1 MKNNEIVIFS
11 VSSTITQRIINVL
24 IERKLEIPVYEFRYS
39 DVLNKANEMIQ
50 SGTRIIISR
59 GGTAALL
66 RNNIPIPVIEVAHD
80 FHGVYR
86 ILQEAKNKSQKIA
99 AIGFPQFCRALR
111 HYQSMTN
118 DEFKICQVYNHHDIE
133 NVIKNLSENDYHMV
147 IGGLTVAE
155 MAKKYNLN
163 VIEGD
168 ADNNSIEQAI
178 NEAHGLLKYIN
189 RENLK
194 LVMSH
199 AALNQSREGIM
210 CVDQLGEII
219 HINAIGMTLFQCQV
233 GDKLFKKEVFKDIY
247 ASMINESNVKEQA
260 IEINGTLVSL
270 SVRHFSNRHNSYA
283 VITGLSQESTL
294 WQQTTSKKSHLRG
307 YATSYSFDNII
318 AQSPIMH
325 QVIQKAR
332 LCAQHELPVHILGD
346 TGTGKELF
354 AQSIHHVSARSH
366 GPFVALNCAA
376 IPESLLESELFGYAE
391 GAFTNARKG
400 GKPGVFEMATNGT
413 VFIDEIS
420 EAPLSVQVKLLR
432 VLQEKLLR
440 VLQEKQFS
448 RLGGDTLLSADFRLI
463 TASNKDLGQLV
474 ASGEFRQDLYYRI
487 NILELQLPSLRERPE
502 DIMVLIHHLLQQQN
516 KHLTFTADAVNC
528 LQNYDWPGNI
538 RELQAVIYRLIVLLD
553 GNTVNKEVLQQISHL
568 SPACHQSVSLVSDH
582 TLVADES
589 DLLKKQEKQLIAS
602 VIEKTDGDRT
612 RASAILGISPTTLWR
627 KLKQHNISG

>member
-39 DVLNKANEMIQ
+39 DVLNKTNEMIQ

-66 RNNIPIPVIEVAHD
+66 RNNIPIPVIEIAHD

-86 ILQEAKNKSQKIA
+86 ILQEAKNTSQKIA

-432 VLQEKLLR
+432 VLQEK
-440 VLQEKQFS
+440 QFS

-582 TLVADES
+582 MLVADES

>member
-39 DVLNKANEMIQ
+39 VVLNKANEMIQ

-66 RNNIPIPVIEVAHD
+66 RNNIPIPVIEIAHD

-118 DEFKICQVYNHHDIE
+118 DAFKICQVYNHHDIE

-233 GDKLFKKEVFKDIY
+233 GDNLFKKEVFKDIY

-376 IPESLLESELFGYAE
+376 IPESLLESELFSYAE

-420 EAPLSVQVKLLR
+420 EAPLSVQV
-432 VLQEKLLR
+432 KLLR

>member
-66 RNNIPIPVIEVAHD
+66 RNNIPIPVIEIAHD

-86 ILQEAKNKSQKIA
+86 ILQEAKNTSQKIA

-354 AQSIHHVSARSH
+354 AKSIHHVSARSH

-420 EAPLSVQVKLLR
+420 EAPLSVQV
-432 VLQEKLLR
+432 KLLR

-582 TLVADES
+582 MLVADES

>member
-11 VSSTITQRIINVL
+11 VSSTITQRIMNVL

-66 RNNIPIPVIEVAHD
+66 RNNIPIPVIEIAHD

-178 NEAHGLLKYIN
+178 NEAYGLLKYIN

-260 IEINGTLVSL
+260 IEINGTLVYI
-270 SVRHFSNRHNSYA
+270 SVRHFSNRHSSYA

-294 WQQTTSKKSHLRG
+294 WQQTNSKKSHLRG

-332 LCAQHELPVHILGD
+332 LCAQHDLPVHILGD

-400 GKPGVFEMATNGT
+400 GKPGVFEMARNGT

-432 VLQEKLLR
+432 VLQEK
-440 VLQEKQFS
+440 QFS
-448 RLGGDTLLSADFRLI
+448 RLGGDSLLSADFRLI

-487 NILELQLPSLRERPE
+487 NILELQLPPLRERPE

-516 KHLTFTADAVNC
+516 KHLTFTPDAVNC

-553 GNTVNKEVLQQISHL
+553 GNTVTKEVLQQISHL
-568 SPACHQSVSLVSDH
+568 SPACRPSASLVSDH

-589 DLLKKQEKQLIAS
+589 DLLKKQEIQLIAS

-612 RASAILGISPTTLWR
+612 KASAILGISPTTLWR

>member
-66 RNNIPIPVIEVAHD
+66 RNNIPIPVIEIAHD

-219 HINAIGMTLFQCQV
+219 NINAIGMTLFQCQV

-432 VLQEKLLR
+432 VLQEK
-440 VLQEKQFS
+440 QFS

-582 TLVADES
+582 MLVADES

>member
-1 MKNNEIVIFS
+1 
-11 VSSTITQRIINVL
+11 
-24 IERKLEIPVYEFRYS
+24 
-39 DVLNKANEMIQ
+39 
-50 SGTRIIISR
+50 
-59 GGTAALL
+59 
-66 RNNIPIPVIEVAHD
+66 
-80 FHGVYR
+80 
-86 ILQEAKNKSQKIA
+86 
-99 AIGFPQFCRALR
+99 
-111 HYQSMTN
+111 
-118 DEFKICQVYNHHDIE
+118 
-133 NVIKNLSENDYHMV
+133 MV

-346 TGTGKELF
+346 SGTGKELF

-420 EAPLSVQVKLLR
+420 EAPLSVQV
-432 VLQEKLLR
+432 KLLR

-582 TLVADES
+582 MLVADES

>member
-66 RNNIPIPVIEVAHD
+66 RNNIPIPVIEIAHD

-86 ILQEAKNKSQKIA
+86 ILQEAKNTSQKIA

-432 VLQEKLLR
+432 VLQEK
-440 VLQEKQFS
+440 QFS

-582 TLVADES
+582 MLVADES

>member
-66 RNNIPIPVIEVAHD
+66 RNNIPIPVIEIAHD

-86 ILQEAKNKSQKIA
+86 ILQEAKNTSQKIS

-432 VLQEKLLR
+432 VLQEK
-440 VLQEKQFS
+440 QFS

-582 TLVADES
+582 MLVADES

>member
-66 RNNIPIPVIEVAHD
+66 RNNIPIPVIEIAHD

-247 ASMINESNVKEQA
+247 AGMINESNVKEQA

-432 VLQEKLLR
+432 VLQEK
-440 VLQEKQFS
+440 QFS

-582 TLVADES
+582 MLVADES

>member
-11 VSSTITQRIINVL
+11 VSSTITQRIMNVL

-66 RNNIPIPVIEVAHD
+66 RNNIPIPVIEIAHD

-260 IEINGTLVSL
+260 IEINGALVSL

-432 VLQEKLLR
+432 VLQEK
-440 VLQEKQFS
+440 QFS

-474 ASGEFRQDLYYRI
+474 ACGEFRQDLYYRI

-568 SPACHQSVSLVSDH
+568 SPACHRSVSLVSDH

>member
-66 RNNIPIPVIEVAHD
+66 RNNIPIPVIEIAHD

-219 HINAIGMTLFQCQV
+219 YINAIGMTLFQCQV

-432 VLQEKLLR
+432 VLQEK
-440 VLQEKQFS
+440 QFS

>member
-66 RNNIPIPVIEVAHD
+66 RNNIPIPVIEIAHD

-260 IEINGTLVSL
+260 IEINGALVSL

-432 VLQEKLLR
+432 VLQEK
-440 VLQEKQFS
+440 QFS

-474 ASGEFRQDLYYRI
+474 ACGEFRQDLYYRI

>member
-66 RNNIPIPVIEVAHD
+66 RNNIPIPVIEIAHD

-432 VLQEKLLR
+432 VLQEK
-440 VLQEKQFS
+440 QFS

-568 SPACHQSVSLVSDH
+568 SPVCHQSVSLVSDH

>member
-66 RNNIPIPVIEVAHD
+66 RNNIPIPVIEIAHD

-86 ILQEAKNKSQKIA
+86 ILQEAKNTSQKIA

-199 AALNQSREGIM
+199 AALNQSREGMM

-432 VLQEKLLR
+432 VLQEK
-440 VLQEKQFS
+440 QFS

-582 TLVADES
+582 MLVADES

>member
-66 RNNIPIPVIEVAHD
+66 RNNIPIPVIEIAHD

-86 ILQEAKNKSQKIA
+86 ILQEAKNTSQKIA

-260 IEINGTLVSL
+260 IEINDTLVSL

-432 VLQEKLLR
+432 VLQEK
-440 VLQEKQFS
+440 QFS

-582 TLVADES
+582 MLVADES

>member
-66 RNNIPIPVIEVAHD
+66 RNNIPIPVIEIAHD

-86 ILQEAKNKSQKIA
+86 ILQEAKNTSQKIA

-432 VLQEKLLR
+432 VLQEK
-440 VLQEKQFS
+440 QFS

-474 ASGEFRQDLYYRI
+474 ACGEFRQDLYYRI

-582 TLVADES
+582 MLVADES

>member
-66 RNNIPIPVIEVAHD
+66 RNNIPIPVIEIAHD

-86 ILQEAKNKSQKIA
+86 ILQEAKNTSQKIA

-432 VLQEKLLR
+432 VLQEK
-440 VLQEKQFS
+440 QFS

-474 ASGEFRQDLYYRI
+474 ACGEFRQDLYYRI

>member
-11 VSSTITQRIINVL
+11 VSSTITQRIMNVL

-66 RNNIPIPVIEVAHD
+66 RNNIPIPVIEIAHD

-99 AIGFPQFCRALR
+99 AIGFPQFCRALP

-118 DEFKICQVYNHHDIE
+118 DEFKICQVYNHLDIE
-133 NVIKNLSENDYHMV
+133 NVIKNLSENGYHMV

-219 HINAIGMTLFQCQV
+219 NINAIGMTLFQCQV
-233 GDKLFKKEVFKDIY
+233 GDKIFKKEAFKDIY
-247 ASMINESNVKEQA
+247 ASMINESNIKEQT
-260 IEINGTLVSL
+260 IEINGTLVCI
-270 SVRHFSNRHNSYA
+270 SVRHFSNRQNTYA
-283 VITGLSQESTL
+283 IITGLSQESTL
-294 WQQTTSKKSHLRG
+294 WQQTNSKKSKLRG

-318 AQSPIMH
+318 TQSPIMH

-332 LCAQHELPVHILGD
+332 LCAQHDLPVHLLGD

-366 GPFVALNCAA
+366 GPFIAINCAA

-432 VLQEKLLR
+432 VLQEK
-440 VLQEKQFS
+440 QFS
-448 RLGGDTLLSADFRLI
+448 RLGGDSLLSADFRLI
-463 TASNKDLGQLV
+463 TASNKDLGQLI

-487 NILELQLPSLRERPE
+487 NILELQLPPLRERPE

-516 KHLTFTADAVNC
+516 KHLTFTPDAVNC

-538 RELQAVIYRLIVLLD
+538 RELQAVIYRLIVLLEGD
-553 GNTVNKEVLQQISHL
+553 TVDKAVLQQISHL
-568 SPACHQSVSLVSDH
+568 SSPCHQGVSLVTD
-582 TLVADES
+582 LAVVADES

-612 RASAILGISPTTLWR
+612 KASAILGISPTTLWR

>member
-66 RNNIPIPVIEVAHD
+66 RNNIPIPVIEIAHD

-432 VLQEKLLR
+432 VLQEK
-440 VLQEKQFS
+440 QFS

-516 KHLTFTADAVNC
+516 KHLTFTADAVNY

>member
-11 VSSTITQRIINVL
+11 VSSTITQRIMNVL

-66 RNNIPIPVIEVAHD
+66 RNNIPIPVIEIAHD

-219 HINAIGMTLFQCQV
+219 NINAIGMTLFQCQV
-233 GDKLFKKEVFKDIY
+233 GDKIFKKEAFKDIY
-247 ASMINESNVKEQA
+247 ASMINESNIKEQT
-260 IEINGTLVSL
+260 IEINGTLVCI
-270 SVRHFSNRHNSYA
+270 SVRHFSNRQNTYA
-283 VITGLSQESTL
+283 IITGLSQESTL
-294 WQQTTSKKSHLRG
+294 WQQTNSKKSKLRG

-318 AQSPIMH
+318 TQSPIMH

-332 LCAQHELPVHILGD
+332 LCAQHDLPVHLLGD

-366 GPFVALNCAA
+366 GPFIAINCAA

-432 VLQEKLLR
+432 VLQEK
-440 VLQEKQFS
+440 QFS
-448 RLGGDTLLSADFRLI
+448 RLGGDSLLSADFRLI
-463 TASNKDLGQLV
+463 TASNKDLGQLI

-487 NILELQLPSLRERPE
+487 NILELQLPPLRERPE

-516 KHLTFTADAVNC
+516 KHLTFTPDAVNC

-538 RELQAVIYRLIVLLD
+538 RELQAVIYRLIVLLEGD
-553 GNTVNKEVLQQISHL
+553 TVDKAVLQQISHL
-568 SPACHQSVSLVSDH
+568 SSPCHQGVSLVTD
-582 TLVADES
+582 LAVVADES

-612 RASAILGISPTTLWR
+612 KASAILGISPTTLWR

>member
-11 VSSTITQRIINVL
+11 VSSTITQRIMNVL

-66 RNNIPIPVIEVAHD
+66 RNNIPIPVIEIAHD

-178 NEAHGLLKYIN
+178 NEAYGLLKYIN

-260 IEINGTLVSL
+260 IEINGTLVYI
-270 SVRHFSNRHNSYA
+270 SVRHFSNRHSSYA

-294 WQQTTSKKSHLRG
+294 WQQTNSKKSHLRG

-332 LCAQHELPVHILGD
+332 LCAQHDLPVHILGD

-400 GKPGVFEMATNGT
+400 GKPGVFEMARNGT

-432 VLQEKLLR
+432 VLQEK
-440 VLQEKQFS
+440 QFS
-448 RLGGDTLLSADFRLI
+448 RLGGDSLLSADFRLI

-487 NILELQLPSLRERPE
+487 NILELQLPPLRERPE

-516 KHLTFTADAVNC
+516 KHLTFTPDAVNC

-553 GNTVNKEVLQQISHL
+553 GNTVTKEVLQQISHL
-568 SPACHQSVSLVSDH
+568 SPACRPSTSLVSDH

-589 DLLKKQEKQLIAS
+589 DLLKKQEIQLIAS

-612 RASAILGISPTTLWR
+612 KASAILGISPTTLWR

>member
-66 RNNIPIPVIEVAHD
+66 RNNIPIPVIEIAHD

-86 ILQEAKNKSQKIA
+86 ILQEAKNTSQKIA

-189 RENLK
+189 RETLK

-247 ASMINESNVKEQA
+247 GSMINESNVKEQA

-432 VLQEKLLR
+432 VLQEK
-440 VLQEKQFS
+440 QFS

-582 TLVADES
+582 MLVADES

>member
-66 RNNIPIPVIEVAHD
+66 RNNIPIPVIEIAHD

-219 HINAIGMTLFQCQV
+219 HINAIGMILFQCQV

-432 VLQEKLLR
+432 VLQEK
-440 VLQEKQFS
+440 QFS

-474 ASGEFRQDLYYRI
+474 ACREFRQDLYYRI

>member
-11 VSSTITQRIINVL
+11 VSSTITQRIMNVL

-66 RNNIPIPVIEVAHD
+66 RNNIPIPVIEIAHD

-219 HINAIGMTLFQCQV
+219 NINAIGMTLFQCQV
-233 GDKLFKKEVFKDIY
+233 GDKIFKKEAFKDIY
-247 ASMINESNVKEQA
+247 ASMINESNIKEQT
-260 IEINGTLVSL
+260 IEINGTLVCI
-270 SVRHFSNRHNSYA
+270 SVRHFSNRQNTYA
-283 VITGLSQESTL
+283 IITGLSQESTL
-294 WQQTTSKKSHLRG
+294 WQQTNSKKSKLRG

-318 AQSPIMH
+318 TQSPIMH

-332 LCAQHELPVHILGD
+332 LCAQHDLPVHLLGD

-366 GPFVALNCAA
+366 GPFIAINCAA

-432 VLQEKLLR
+432 VLQEK
-440 VLQEKQFS
+440 QFS
-448 RLGGDTLLSADFRLI
+448 RLGGDSLLSADFRLI
-463 TASNKDLGQLV
+463 TASNKDLGQLI
-474 ASGEFRQDLYYRI
+474 ASEEFRQDLYYRI
-487 NILELQLPSLRERPE
+487 NILELQLPPLRERPE

-516 KHLTFTADAVNC
+516 KHLTFTPDAVNC

-538 RELQAVIYRLIVLLD
+538 RELQAVIYRLIVLLEGD
-553 GNTVNKEVLQQISHL
+553 TVDKAVLQQISHL
-568 SPACHQSVSLVSDH
+568 SSPCHQGVSLVTD
-582 TLVADES
+582 LAVVADES

-612 RASAILGISPTTLWR
+612 KASAILGISPTTLWR

>member
-66 RNNIPIPVIEVAHD
+66 RNNIPIPVIEIAHD

-283 VITGLSQESTL
+283 IITGLSQESTL

-432 VLQEKLLR
+432 VLQEK
-440 VLQEKQFS
+440 QFS

-568 SPACHQSVSLVSDH
+568 SPVCHQSVSLVSDH

>member
-66 RNNIPIPVIEVAHD
+66 RNNIPIPVIEIAHD

-219 HINAIGMTLFQCQV
+219 HINAIGMILFQCQV

-260 IEINGTLVSL
+260 IEINGALVSL

-432 VLQEKLLR
+432 VLQEK
-440 VLQEKQFS
+440 QFS

-474 ASGEFRQDLYYRI
+474 ACREFRQDLYYRI

>member
-66 RNNIPIPVIEVAHD
+66 RNNIPIPVIEIAHD

-86 ILQEAKNKSQKIA
+86 ILQEAKNTSQKIA

-247 ASMINESNVKEQA
+247 GSMINESNVKEQA

-432 VLQEKLLR
+432 VLQEK
-440 VLQEKQFS
+440 QFS

-582 TLVADES
+582 MLVADES

>member
-66 RNNIPIPVIEVAHD
+66 RNNIPIPVIEIAHD

-260 IEINGTLVSL
+260 IEINGALVSL

-432 VLQEKLLR
+432 VLQEK
-440 VLQEKQFS
+440 QFS

-474 ASGEFRQDLYYRI
+474 ACGEFRQDLYYRI

-582 TLVADES
+582 MLVADES

>member
-1 MKNNEIVIFS
+1 MIEI
-11 VSSTITQRIINVL
+11 
-24 IERKLEIPVYEFRYS
+24 
-39 DVLNKANEMIQ
+39 
-50 SGTRIIISR
+50 
-59 GGTAALL
+59 
-66 RNNIPIPVIEVAHD
+66 AHD

-432 VLQEKLLR
+432 VLQEK
-440 VLQEKQFS
+440 QFS

-568 SPACHQSVSLVSDH
+568 SPVCHQSVSLVSDH

>member
-11 VSSTITQRIINVL
+11 VSSTITQRIMNVL

-66 RNNIPIPVIEVAHD
+66 RNNIPIPVIEIAHD

-260 IEINGTLVSL
+260 IEINGALVSL

-354 AQSIHHVSARSH
+354 SQSIHHVSARSH

-432 VLQEKLLR
+432 VLQEK
-440 VLQEKQFS
+440 QFS

-474 ASGEFRQDLYYRI
+474 ACGEFRQDLYYRI